1 MPCSILFHQSPYGS
15 LYAHQEQSNDG
26 TAQYR
31 HIIELYQKLTDIV
44 SQSSRQY
51 NALQEIARYQRETSD
66 TVPESRVR
74 LRMALPKISRPPHRR
89 AATAAVSKFL
99 SSNSS
104 LDYILN
110 SCSFHNVRGRFRT
123 FLIPVQSYN
132 KIL

>member
-51 NALQEIARYQRETSD
+51 NALQKVAGIKEKHLILFLKAESAYEWHCPKYHNRHTEEQRQQRFPSFYQQILHEI
-66 TVPESRVR
+66 
-74 LRMALPKISRPPHRR
+74 I
-89 AATAAVSKFL
+89 F
-99 SSNSS
+99 
-104 LDYILN
+104 
-110 SCSFHNVRGRFRT
+110 
-123 FLIPVQSYN
+123 
-132 KIL
+132 